1 MLSIIA
7 NLPRNVNIICAYVP
21 VAQLDSALDSDV
33 SGRSGSDM
41 AGSVENTG
49 LADFPVKK
57 SASVDYYLTTI
68 LIKQTTAERR

>member
-1 MLSIIA
+1 M
-7 NLPRNVNIICAYVP
+7 
-21 VAQLDSALDSDV
+21 AQTGHSGSKPQQITAFQKMPDNSDV

-68 LIKQTTAERR
+68 LKKQTTAERC